1 MTSNHKPKVLVLC
14 TGNSMR
20 SQMAEGLL
28 QNFLGDQVDVYSAG
42 THPSYVHPNTI
53 KALAEIGIDI
63 SHHKSKSVNQFV
75 GQDIDLVITVCDSAK
90 VNCPVLPGARKTIH
104 HPYDDPYDLGP
115 SEDLDTVFAVL
126 REKMRSELIPLVRKE
141 LALS

>member
-1 MTSNHKPKVLVLC
+1 MTNKPKVLVLC

-28 QNFLGDQVDVYSAG
+28 RHDLGNQIEVFSAG

-63 SHHKSKSVNQFV
+63 SDHRSKSVNEFI
-75 GQDIDLVITVCDSAK
+75 DKNIDLVITVCDSAQ
-90 VNCPVLPGARKTIH
+90 VNCPVWPGARKTVH
-104 HPYDDPYDLGP
+104 KPYWDPYDMTP
-115 SEDLDTVFAVL
+115 EQDPDEIFAEL
-126 REKMRSELIPLVRKE
+126 REKMRAELIPLVKSE
-141 LALS
+141 LGLAG